1 MHRRIL
7 PPIGSVVA
15 SIAILSFAL
24 LGAACEPGAST
35 SATPPTPTVPP
46 TADRIFDRAE
56 HSEMKNAR
64 VDFSANGTTSQ
75 GNEVTNVVVTGQGEL
90 ISDPAASH
98 FTLKMTLSGNV
109 VYGTV
114 TDEYIAVGGKT
125 YTKTLANVVGR
136 SSNSSAKYTVTDT
149 PDGPM
154 PLLPTAT
161 QSNLQIVGE
170 DIIRG
175 DRCWHLSGIE
185 TTNADGM
192 PVPAGTSGATTTHLD
207 TWIRKSDYYYVRLK
221 MDSLPAVFGSFS
233 DAGSN
238 PSDTSTYQIDLSQY
252 DRKVTISPPPAD
264 QTTSVAPAYL
274 QVGDQVHRNGV

>member
-7 PPIGSVVA
+7 PRIGSVVA
-15 SIAILSFAL
+15 SLAILSFAL
-24 LGAACEPGAST
+24 LGAACEPGTST
-35 SATPPTPTVPP
+35 QVTPPTPTTPP

-56 HSEMKNAR
+56 HSAMKSAK
-64 VDFSANGTTSQ
+64 VDFSANGTTGQ
-75 GNEVTNVVVTGQGEL
+75 GTEVTKVVVTGQGVVIL
-90 ISDPAASH
+90 DPAASQ
-98 FTLKMTLSGNV
+98 FSLKMTLSGNV

-114 TDEYIAVGGKT
+114 TDEYIAVGDKT
-125 YTKTLANVVGR
+125 YTKTVANVVGR
-136 SSNSSAKYTVTDT
+136 ATNSSAKYTATDT

-161 QSNLQIVGE
+161 QTNLQIVGE

-175 DRCWHLSGIE
+175 DKCWHLSGVE

-192 PVPAGTSGATTTHLD
+192 PVPVGTSGATTTHLD

-221 MDSLPAVFGSFS
+221 MDSLPAVFGSFG

-238 PSDTSTYQIDLSQY
+238 PSDTSTYQIDLSEY
-252 DRKVTISPPPAD
+252 DRNVTISPPPAD
-264 QTTSVAPAYL
+264 QITSLAPAYL
-274 QVGDQVHRNGV
+274 QVGDHVHGNGA